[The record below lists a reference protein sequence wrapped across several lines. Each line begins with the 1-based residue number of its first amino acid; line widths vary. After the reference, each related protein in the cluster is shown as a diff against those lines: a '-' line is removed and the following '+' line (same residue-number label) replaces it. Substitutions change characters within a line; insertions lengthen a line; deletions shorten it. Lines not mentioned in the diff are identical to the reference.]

1 MMDLM
6 RTKKFYDTCSLILD
20 INNLIENEQ
29 NFDLIISDLT
39 LFELEKLKN
48 TEKDL
53 SKLQSI
59 RKVIRA
65 LEQKVF
71 PYEIYFHRQSFKNA
85 DIARACLD
93 YCYDMRIL
101 ECYLHYEKNIA
112 PDNTILVT
120 NDLSLKNIAN
130 LFVGEDCIESIEP
143 SKMEYTGF
151 IEIIPTEQE
160 LSELYTNLDKNIFN
174 LIPNQYLIL
183 RNENGEILDK
193 LRWNGQTHKALK
205 YGNFD
210 SRQLGRIKPFKD
222 DPYQAIAFDS
232 LLNNPITLIG
242 GPAGSGK
249 TFIALAS
256 LFNKL
261 EAGEIDRIVVLC
273 NPVVAKDPA
282 KLGFYPGTQEEK
294 LLSSQVGNILSSKL
308 GSIEEVERLMNNE
321 KLILIPVGDARGYEV
336 PQHSGVYIMEAQNLN
351 VNLIK
356 LILQRIGEDCIC
368 IIDGDRFTQTDM
380 LSYEI
385 ENGMKRVSDVF
396 KGRAIYGQVDLQ
408 QIHRSKIAQIAD
420 KL

>member
-1 MMDLM
+1 MTVVK
-6 RTKKFYDTCSLILD
+6 TKKFYDTCSLILD
-20 INNLIENEQ
+20 IDNLIEKEQ
-29 NFDLIISDLT
+29 DFDLIISDLT

-53 SKLQSI
+53 SKLQNI

-65 LEQKVF
+65 LDQHAF
-71 PYEIYFHRQSFKNA
+71 PYEIYFYRQSFKNA

-93 YCYDMRIL
+93 YCYDMKIL
-101 ECYLHYEKNIA
+101 ECYLHYENNVA
-112 PDNTILVT
+112 PDNTIFVT

-130 LFVGEDCIESIEP
+130 LFVGEDCIESIYP
-143 SKMEYTGF
+143 SKLEYTGF
-151 IEIIPTEQE
+151 LELIPTETE
-160 LSELYTNLDKNIFN
+160 LADLYSNLDNNIFN
-174 LIPNQYLIL
+174 LIPNQYLII
-183 RNENGEILDK
+183 RDETGKVLDK

-210 SRQLGRIKPFKD
+210 SCQLGKIKPFKD

-249 TFIALAS
+249 TFLALAF
-256 LFNKL
+256 LFHKL
-261 EAGEIDRIVVLC
+261 ELGDIDRIVVFC
-273 NPVVAKDPA
+273 NPVVAKDAA

-308 GSIEEVERLMNNE
+308 GGTEELERLINNE
-321 KLILIPVGDARGYEV
+321 KIVLIPVGDARGYEV

-351 VNLIK
+351 INLMK

-368 IIDGDRFTQTDM
+368 IIDGDRFAQTDM

>member
-1 MMDLM
+1 MTIVK
-6 RTKKFYDTCSLILD
+6 TKKFYDTCSLILD
-20 INNLIENEQ
+20 IDNLIEKEQ
-29 NFDLIISDLT
+29 DFDLIISDLT

-53 SKLQSI
+53 SKLQNI

-65 LEQKVF
+65 LDQHAF
-71 PYEIYFHRQSFKNA
+71 PYEIYFYRQSFKNA

-93 YCYDMRIL
+93 YCYDMKIL
-101 ECYLHYEKNIA
+101 ECYLHYENNVA
-112 PDNTILVT
+112 PDNTIFVT

-130 LFVGEDCIESIEP
+130 LFVGEDCIESIYP
-143 SKMEYTGF
+143 SKLEYTGF
-151 IEIIPTEQE
+151 LELVPTENE
-160 LSELYTNLDKNIFN
+160 LADLYSNLDNNIFN
-174 LIPNQYLIL
+174 LIPNQYLII
-183 RNENGEILDK
+183 RDETGKVLDK

-210 SRQLGRIKPFKD
+210 SCQLGKIKPFKD

-249 TFIALAS
+249 TFLALAF
-256 LFNKL
+256 LFHKL
-261 EAGEIDRIVVLC
+261 ELGDIDRIVVFC
-273 NPVVAKDPA
+273 NPVVAKDAA

-308 GSIEEVERLMNNE
+308 GGTEELERLINNE
-321 KLILIPVGDARGYEV
+321 KIVLIPVGDARGYEV

-351 VNLIK
+351 INLMK

-368 IIDGDRFTQTDM
+368 IIDGDRFAQTDM